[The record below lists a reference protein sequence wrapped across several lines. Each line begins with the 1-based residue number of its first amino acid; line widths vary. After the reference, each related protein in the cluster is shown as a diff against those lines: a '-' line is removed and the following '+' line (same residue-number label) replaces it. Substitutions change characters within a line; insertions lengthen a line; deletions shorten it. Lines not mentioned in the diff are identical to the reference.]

1 MDNLVLEKSE
11 IIKNLNEKLE
21 MAQRKLTNYVTESS
35 AQGYTNV
42 KAMNERYQR
51 DREKYAEDL
60 MSNEVSKVW
69 VTILGYTTE
78 IFKYINHRN
87 L

>member
-42 KAMNERYQR
+42 KAMHERYQR

-69 VTILGYTTE
+69 VTILGFTSD
-78 IFKYINHRN
+78 IFRDINHRN